1 MTLKRKVLLNT
12 AVSLCVLVG
21 ALVFLVSNQVQSV
34 AVVKAAL
41 GSSPTLSGSAAAD
54 MFAALDHRSAL
65 AWRVVVAVLLFV
77 LLERTLVIAGSLLP
91 MARSVTNVLDY
102 ARRIASGD
110 LRGALS
116 TDQRN
121 EIGLVIGALNEMK
134 DNLAGMV
141 QDVSSAA
148 RAVQQA
154 SYDIQRGSQALS
166 QRTEEQAASL
176 QETAASMRSYS
187 ASVKQTAENAKQAR
201 DLTRGASAAANAGG
215 VVVSAAIANMNEIS
229 QSSVRMDEVV
239 ALIDAIAFQTNV
251 LALNAA
257 VEAARAGEHGRGFAV
272 VAAEVRTL
280 AQRSATAAKEVRELI
295 ARSRQQIVAGVASV
309 KQADGRISELLAAVN
324 SVNQRVAGI
333 ATACEEQAYSVEQI
347 DGTVEQLQHVTTQ
360 NSLVVQ
366 EGAAIAD
373 ALGDQA
379 QRLVE
384 LVQRFQMDVF
394 DQRLLGNT
402 IPAALE
408 YTYQR

>member
-21 ALVFLVSNQVQSV
+21 ALVFLASNQAQSV
-34 AVVKAAL
+34 ALIKSTL
-41 GSSPTLSGSAAAD
+41 GANPTLSGSSAAD
-54 MFAALDHRSAL
+54 LFAALDHRTAL
-65 AWRVVVAVLLFV
+65 AWRVVVGMLMFV

-91 MARSVTNVLDY
+91 MARNVTNVLGY

-141 QDVSSAA
+141 QDVSGAA
-148 RAVQQA
+148 GAVQQA
-154 SYDIQRGSQALS
+154 SYAIQRGSQALS

-176 QETAASMRSYS
+176 QETAASMRSFT
-187 ASVKQTAENAKQAR
+187 ASVKQTAENAKQAHI
-201 DLTRGASAAANAGG
+201 LTRGASNAANAGSE
-215 VVVSAAIANMNEIS
+215 VVTAAIANMNEIS
-229 QSSVRMDEVV
+229 RSSVRMDEVV

-257 VEAARAGEHGRGFAV
+257 VEAARAGDQGRGFAV

-280 AQRSATAAKEVRELI
+280 AQRSAAAAKEVRELI
-295 ARSRQQIVAGVASV
+295 ARARQQIVAGVASV
-309 KQADGRISELLAAVN
+309 QQADGRIGELLTAVN
-324 SVNQRVAGI
+324 SVNQHVAGI
-333 ATACEEQAYSVEQI
+333 ATACAEQAYSVGQI
-347 DGTVEQLQHVTTQ
+347 DGTVEQLQHVTSQ
-360 NSLVVQ
+360 NSLIVQ
-366 EGAAIAD
+366 EGAAIAH

-379 QRLVE
+379 QRLVDMV
-384 LVQRFQMDVF
+384 LRFQMDAGERASER
-394 DQRLLGNT
+394 QIPEALGT
-402 IPAALE
+402 I
-408 YTYQR
+408 YHG